1 MNGQD
6 SLISEE
12 TRRAIAR
19 IGNADILV
27 GLPGMSSAGGDLVH
41 AVAAEVAGHFPGV
54 KTVIVNSDGGRPDGT
69 PDTSLLA
76 GHHHDNRQDQLS
88 HHGLIHL
95 EVMTPYHGASGRG
108 SAFREIFLTAHLLKA
123 KACAVIDPEIRE
135 MNSEWIDLLIRPVFE
150 EKFDYVAP
158 LYHRRKYDG
167 TITNSIVYPLTRALY
182 GWRIRQ
188 PVGGDFG
195 FSGDLATHFLTKSI
209 WDSDIAR
216 FGIDIWMTTTALVD
230 GYRVGQAFLG
240 EMRRDAKAPRP
251 ELSVI
256 LRQVVGSVFSLME
269 IYETAWENVTATAP
283 VPVLGNEL
291 QVALDPIQ
299 VNVERMEKAM
309 RQGLKDLLPLWEQVL
324 AAETLDELYGVA
336 GSMGETLCFPDDLWV
351 RVIYDFAL
359 GYHYRVLHRDHLISA
374 LTPLYLGRTASFILE
389 TQESDAA
396 GIEVRIEALCRR
408 FESMKPY
415 LVALWR
421 QG

>member
-1 MNGQD
+1 
-6 SLISEE
+6 
-12 TRRAIAR
+12 
-19 IGNADILV
+19 
-27 GLPGMSSAGGDLVH
+27 
-41 AVAAEVAGHFPGV
+41 
-54 KTVIVNSDGGRPDGT
+54 
-69 PDTSLLA
+69 
-76 GHHHDNRQDQLS
+76 
-88 HHGLIHL
+88 
-95 EVMTPYHGASGRG
+95 
-108 SAFREIFLTAHLLKA
+108 
-123 KACAVIDPEIRE
+123 
-135 MNSEWIDLLIRPVFE
+135 
-150 EKFDYVAP
+150 
-158 LYHRRKYDG
+158 
-167 TITNSIVYPLTRALY
+167 
-182 GWRIRQ
+182 
-188 PVGGDFG
+188 
-195 FSGDLATHFLTKSI
+195 
-209 WDSDIAR
+209 
-216 FGIDIWMTTTALVD
+216 
-230 GYRVGQAFLG
+230 
-240 EMRRDAKAPRP
+240 
-251 ELSVI
+251 
-256 LRQVVGSVFSLME
+256 
-269 IYETAWENVTATAP
+269 VTATAP

-299 VNVERMEKAM
+299 VNVERMEKVM